1 MMRIVLILLLA
12 VGCSFAQKVLH
23 VSTIPGKADVYVESI
38 RPDHSKYPYY
48 TSPAYIPANEEQ
60 VLNGSML
67 ISIFS
72 PGFADTTL
80 QVKLADKDTSFLI
93 VSLRQTYDEKVLKKQ
108 QRDVAKRGR
117 RQLGYKLMLGSII
130 PVMVGAVSGAVAY
143 YHVSQAD
150 DIKKKIDLSSGLES
164 ERVQKAQRDF
174 DDHRDKA
181 NSAKTVTWTSLSIGA
196 SLLAIG
202 FVLSF

>member
-1 MMRIVLILLLA
+1 MMRVVLILLLA

-38 RPDHSKYPYY
+38 RPDHTKYPYY
-48 TSPAYIPANEEQ
+48 NSPAYIPANEEQ

-80 QVKLADKDTSFLI
+80 HVKLADKDTSFLI
-93 VSLRQTYDEKVLKKQ
+93 VSLRPTYDEKVLKKQ
-108 QRDVAKRGR
+108 QSDIAKRGR
-117 RQLGYKLMLGSII
+117 RQFGYKLMFGSII

-143 YHVSQAD
+143 YHVGQAE
-150 DIKKKIDLSSGLES
+150 DIKKKIDHSAVLETG
-164 ERVQKAQRDF
+164 RVQKAERDYE
-174 DDHRDKA
+174 DHRDKA

-196 SLLAIG
+196 SLLALG